1 MDSIR
6 AALRESITHNDLPQ
20 LARVVDEC
28 QALGMNYFD
37 MLTVAEQ
44 EVPSLNEDE
53 WGDLV
58 EDLNGVEM

>member
-1 MDSIR
+1 MDSIC
-6 AALRESITHNDLPQ
+6 AALRESINHNDLTQ
-20 LARVVDEC
+20 LARVVDRC

-58 EDLNGVEM
+58 EDLNEVEM